1 METCLEATVRVL
13 SLYVQRQFLELFV
26 LCFTGFVCVFVVV
39 DLAGRLSTFI
49 DRGAGPIAIG
59 MFYLWSIPYFSVLI
73 LPMAM
78 LLASLF
84 CFGGLARFGE
94 LTAMKAAGAS
104 LYRLVS
110 PVLTAALLICAC
122 AFFLTDWVMPGAN
135 RRRFDVETGRKLV
148 FKKPILSQI
157 VLRDEYGQI
166 LSVGRY
172 LRAEMKGEQVT
183 LDRYKGR
190 RLVQK
195 IRAEE
200 LIWEEGGWTFKDGE
214 IRSFTELGAETVSGF
229 KSFRAERITLVPEDV
244 ARESRPVD
252 QMSYRELGRF
262 IQRKMRNGEQ
272 ATREQVGL
280 HLRLAFPFAGF
291 VMVLFGIPLSSR
303 TQRAGKPLL
312 IGICLLVSFVY
323 YGSIQ
328 AGRVMGW
335 NGLLPPFWGAWAAN
349 LLFLLI
355 GAAMLVRTHK

>member
-1 METCLEATVRVL
+1 MRVL
-13 SLYVQRQFLELFV
+13 SLYVQRQFLELFL
-26 LCFTGFVCVFVVV
+26 LCYIGFIGIFVVV
-39 DLAGRLSTFI
+39 DLVGRLSAFI
-49 DRGAGPIAIG
+49 DRGVGPVVIL

-104 LYRLVS
+104 LYRLVV
-110 PVLTAALLICAC
+110 PVLSVSLLICVC
-122 AFFLTDWVMPGAN
+122 AFFLTDWVMPEAN
-135 RRRFDVETGRKLV
+135 RRRSAVERGRKPV
-148 FKKPILSQI
+148 FKKPILSQV
-157 VLRDEYGQI
+157 VLRDIDGQI

-172 LRAEMKGEQVT
+172 TRAEKKGQQVT
-183 LDRYKGR
+183 LDKYEGR
-190 RLVQK
+190 KLVLK

-200 LIWEEGGWTFKDGE
+200 IVWQGEGWELKDGE
-214 IRSFTELGAETVSGF
+214 VRRFSDQGGESVRRFEDFSAGT
-229 KSFRAERITLVPEDV
+229 ITLGPEDL
-244 ARESRPVD
+244 ARESRPAD
-252 QMSYRELGRF
+252 QMSYKELTNF
-262 IQRKMRNGEQ
+262 IKRKIRNGEQ
-272 ATREQVGL
+272 VTRDLVGL

-303 TQRAGKPLL
+303 TQRTGKPLL
-312 IGICLLVSFVY
+312 VGICLLVAFVY

-349 LLFLLI
+349 LMFLII
-355 GAAMLVRTHK
+355 GTGMLARTHK